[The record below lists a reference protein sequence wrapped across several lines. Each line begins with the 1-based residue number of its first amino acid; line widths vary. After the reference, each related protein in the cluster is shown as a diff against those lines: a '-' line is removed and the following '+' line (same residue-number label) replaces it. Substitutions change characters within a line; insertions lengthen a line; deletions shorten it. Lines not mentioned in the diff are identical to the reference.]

1 MRSLQLCLLAV
12 VLTLTL
18 HEALASAYEDEV
30 DKAAEVEEKILV
42 GKEDPE
48 DTKTLESALK
58 ISNEDGNIQLK
69 FWFQGDDDNED
80 GEGDFDSDNYGAVT
94 LDDGGGDDGDDDNEH
109 ERSEGHHSPYSSE
122 SRRRF
127 YRRRPRPFDKEEEED
142 DERYGGYRC
151 TRLGCFGGYRYG
163 PYDDDEEYANDLWRN
178 YRRRRGLDRGGLH
191 GRRRRLFLGDNEDD
205 DDTDERVGDD

>member
-12 VLTLTL
+12 VLILAL
-18 HEALASAYEDEV
+18 HEALASAYKDEV
-30 DKAAEVEEKILV
+30 DKAAAVGEKILV

-58 ISNEDGNIQLK
+58 ISNEDGNIRLK
-69 FWFQGDDDNED
+69 FWFQGDDDNEV
-80 GEGDFDSDNYGAVT
+80 GESDFDSDNYDAVT
-94 LDDGGGDDGDDDNEH
+94 LDDGDDGDGDDDER

-127 YRRRPRPFDKEEEED
+127 YRRRPPPFDEEEGEEEED
-142 DERYGGYRC
+142 DERYRGHRC
-151 TRLGCFGGYRYG
+151 TRFGCFGGYRYG
-163 PYDDDEEYANDLWRN
+163 SYDDDEEYANDLWRD
-178 YRRRRGLDRGGLH
+178 YRRRRSLD

-205 DDTDERVGDD
+205 DTDERGGDD